1 MLELSWCWEVGLQE
15 ILFPSKLNNITGT
28 SFTYT
33 LHRSSEES
41 LEVGLYQGVY
51 ATLTSV
57 LREMNYAHRRL
68 TNESA
73 PIFSFHISH
82 SNRRVT
88 MKFADKVAELF
99 TGISF
104 SLDLAI
110 VLGFQP
116 NVRYEMSVKDEIIA
130 E

>member
-1 MLELSWCWEVGLQE
+1 
-15 ILFPSKLNNITGT
+15 
-28 SFTYT
+28 
-33 LHRSSEES
+33 
-41 LEVGLYQGVY
+41 
-51 ATLTSV
+51 
-57 LREMNYAHRRL
+57 
-68 TNESA
+68 
-73 PIFSFHISH
+73 
-82 SNRRVT
+82 